1 MATSSARHV
10 LHRFSNIPYAAVT
23 EPSNGFIGAMVTNH
37 PRFTL
42 RYAAG
47 SDTGRRR
54 SINEDS
60 VYASDRLLAVADG
73 IGGQPHGEVASATAV
88 GVLASLDAE
97 LRALDLASIDLQ
109 ATLAEGV
116 RRVAERLT
124 EAAEQDPATHGMGT
138 TLTALLFDGM
148 RFAAAHIG
156 DSRGYLLRGGELH
169 RITRDHTLVQ
179 ALVEDGRISQ
189 ADAADHPR
197 RSLLMKALQSTG
209 SGDPDVWEFAVT
221 AGDRLLLCSDGLTAG
236 AGEPAIAEVLA
247 AGAPDETVPALI
259 TLAND
264 GGGPDNIT
272 VVVADVVEAGEAEE
286 VG

>member
-1 MATSSARHV
+1 MAT
-10 LHRFSNIPYAAVT
+10 NQT
-23 EPSNGFIGAMVTNH
+23 
-37 PRFTL
+37 RFTL

-60 VYASDRLLAVADG
+60 VYASGRLLAVADG

-88 GVLASLDAE
+88 GVLASLDSE
-97 LRALDLASIDLQ
+97 LRSLDLTSLDLQ
-109 ATLAEGV
+109 STLADGV
-116 RRVAERLT
+116 RRVGERLA
-124 EAAEQDPATHGMGT
+124 EVAEQDPATHGMGT
-138 TLTALLFDGM
+138 TLTTLLFDGVH
-148 RFAAAHIG
+148 FAAAHIG
-156 DSRGYLLRGGELH
+156 DSRGYLLRDGELH

-189 ADAADHPR
+189 AEAIDHPR

-209 SGDPDVWEFAVT
+209 SGDPDVWEFTPLAD
-221 AGDRLLLCSDGLTAG
+221 DRLLLCSDGLTAG
-236 AGEPAIAEVLA
+236 AGEPAIAETLA
-247 AGAPDETVPALI
+247 AGTPGEAVPALI

-272 VVVADVVEAGEAEE
+272 IVVADVVPA
-286 VG
+286 

>member
-1 MATSSARHV
+1 
-10 LHRFSNIPYAAVT
+10 
-23 EPSNGFIGAMVTNH
+23 MVTNQT
-37 PRFTL
+37 RFTL

-60 VYASDRLLAVADG
+60 VYASGRLLAVADG

-88 GVLASLDAE
+88 GVLASLDSE
-97 LRALDLASIDLQ
+97 LRSLDLTSLDLQ
-109 ATLAEGV
+109 STLADGV
-116 RRVAERLT
+116 RRVGERLA
-124 EAAEQDPATHGMGT
+124 EVAEQDPATHGMGT
-138 TLTALLFDGM
+138 TLTTLLFDGV

-156 DSRGYLLRGGELH
+156 DSRGYLLRDGELH

-189 ADAADHPR
+189 ADAIDHPR

-209 SGDPDVWEFAVT
+209 SGDPDVWEFTPLAD
-221 AGDRLLLCSDGLTAG
+221 DRLLLCSDGLTAG
-236 AGEPAIAEVLA
+236 AGEPAIAETLA
-247 AGAPDETVPALI
+247 AGTPGEAVPALI

-272 VVVADVVEAGEAEE
+272 IVVADVVPA
-286 VG
+286 

>member
-1 MATSSARHV
+1 
-10 LHRFSNIPYAAVT
+10 
-23 EPSNGFIGAMVTNH
+23 MVTNQT
-37 PRFTL
+37 RFTL

-60 VYASDRLLAVADG
+60 VYASGRLLAVADG

-88 GVLASLDAE
+88 GVLASLDSE
-97 LRALDLASIDLQ
+97 LRSLDLTSLDLQ
-109 ATLAEGV
+109 STLADGV
-116 RRVAERLT
+116 RRVGERLT
-124 EAAEQDPATHGMGT
+124 EVAEQDPATHGMGT
-138 TLTALLFDGM
+138 TLTTVLFDGV

-156 DSRGYLLRGGELH
+156 DSRGYLLRDGELH

-189 ADAADHPR
+189 ADAVDHPR

-209 SGDPDVWEFAVT
+209 SGDPDVWEFTPA

-236 AGEPAIAEVLA
+236 AGEPAIAETLA
-247 AGAPDETVPALI
+247 AGTPDEAVAALI

-272 VVVADVVEAGEAEE
+272 IVVADVVPA
-286 VG
+286 

>member
-1 MATSSARHV
+1 
-10 LHRFSNIPYAAVT
+10 
-23 EPSNGFIGAMVTNH
+23 MVTNQT
-37 PRFTL
+37 RFTL

-60 VYASDRLLAVADG
+60 VYASGRLLAVADG

-88 GVLASLDAE
+88 GVLASLDSE
-97 LRALDLASIDLQ
+97 LRSLDLASLDLQ
-109 ATLAEGV
+109 ATLADGV
-116 RRVAERLT
+116 RRIGERLA
-124 EAAEQDPATHGMGT
+124 EVAEQDPATHGMGT
-138 TLTALLFDGM
+138 TLTTLLFDGV

-156 DSRGYLLRGGELH
+156 DSRGYLLRAGELH

-189 ADAADHPR
+189 ADAVDHPR

-209 SGDPDVWEFAVT
+209 SGEPDVWEFTPA
-221 AGDRLLLCSDGLTAG
+221 AGDRILLCSDGLTAG
-236 AGEPAIAEVLA
+236 AAEPAIAEVLA
-247 AGAPDETVPALI
+247 TGTPEETVPALI

-272 VVVADVVEAGEAEE
+272 IVVADVLPT
-286 VG
+286 